1 MVEIVYT
8 KPGGAGDVFSGKF
21 TAIAKKYT
29 DADFVVVNNPGAG
42 GLVAIKHIL
51 KIRAGGR

>member
-8 KPGGAGDVFSGKF
+8 KPGGAGDVFAGKF
-21 TAIAKKYT
+21 TIIAKKYT

-42 GLVAIKHIL
+42 GVVAIKHIL
-51 KIRAGGR
+51 KIRACGR